1 MNMHHDN
8 GCVLC
13 LYEHE
18 VIIESKT
25 AIPGPSQDRLLNR
38 RDVAVRFG
46 VAPQTITRWANE
58 GIIPYVRTLGGQR
71 RYPAYEVER
80 LVSAVWQHGLPG
92 TSPSFIL
99 REQEQTSRKAD

>member
-1 MNMHHDN
+1 M
-8 GCVLC
+8 
-13 LYEHE
+13 
-18 VIIESKT
+18 KT
-25 AIPGPSQDRLLNR
+25 KAAIPGPSHGDLLNR
-38 RDVAVRFG
+38 RDVAFRFG

-92 TSPSFIL
+92 TSPPFLL
-99 REQEQTSRKAD
+99 REHEQASRKAE

>member
-1 MNMHHDN
+1 M
-8 GCVLC
+8 
-13 LYEHE
+13 LYASNEHE
-18 VIIESKT
+18 VIMESKA
-25 AIPGPSQDRLLNR
+25 AIRGPSQGNLLNR

-92 TSPSFIL
+92 TSPPFLL
-99 REQEQTSRKAD
+99 REHEQASRKAE

>member
-1 MNMHHDN
+1 M
-8 GCVLC
+8 
-13 LYEHE
+13 
-18 VIIESKT
+18 ESNA
-25 AIPGPSQDRLLNR
+25 AIAAPSQGSLLNR
-38 RDVAVRFG
+38 REVAIRFG

-92 TSPSFIL
+92 TTPPFL
-99 REQEQTSRKAD
+99 QREQERASRKAE

>member
-1 MNMHHDN
+1 M
-8 GCVLC
+8 
-13 LYEHE
+13 ET
-18 VIIESKT
+18 KA
-25 AIPGPSQDRLLNR
+25 AIPGFSHGDLLSR
-38 RDVAVRFG
+38 RDVALRFG

-92 TSPSFIL
+92 TSPPFLL
-99 REQEQTSRKAD
+99 RERQQASRKAE

>member
-1 MNMHHDN
+1 M
-8 GCVLC
+8 
-13 LYEHE
+13 LYAINPHE
-18 VIIESKT
+18 VITETKATIL
-25 AIPGPSQDRLLNR
+25 APSQGRLLSR

-80 LVSAVWQHGLPG
+80 LVSAVWEHGIPG
-92 TSPSFIL
+92 TSPPFIL
-99 REQEQTSRKAD
+99 REHEQTSRKAD